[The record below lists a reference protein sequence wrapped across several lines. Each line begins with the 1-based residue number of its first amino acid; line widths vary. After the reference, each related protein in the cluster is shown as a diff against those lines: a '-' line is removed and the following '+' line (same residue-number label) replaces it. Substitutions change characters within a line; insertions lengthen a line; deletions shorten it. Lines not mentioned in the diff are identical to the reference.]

1 MPQLAL
7 GTVQFGLEYGINN
20 QFGIPDDVELAYI
33 LAYAQKV
40 GIEVLDSAQGYGN
53 AEDRLGKLSGNAFKV
68 VTKFKKLES
77 QYPFHKELCESL
89 KRLNADFV
97 YGYMAHDGDLL
108 IDNPDWWVG
117 LLEAKDIGIVKK
129 IGYSLYSVDQLESLL
144 EKGMTPDII
153 QVPYNILD
161 RSFESY
167 LPKLASI
174 GVEIHTR
181 STYLQGLFQMEAKD
195 VPIKFKSLE
204 VYLNKVREIAKRN
217 ELSIGEICLGFVLKN
232 PLINQ
237 VIIGIDKLTQLE
249 ENVEIF
255 QTTDLSKEIMIEL
268 CSIEVE
274 EKFLLNPVNWK

>member
-1 MPQLAL
+1 
-7 GTVQFGLEYGINN
+7 
-20 QFGIPDDVELAYI
+20 
-33 LAYAQKV
+33 
-40 GIEVLDSAQGYGN
+40 
-53 AEDRLGKLSGNAFKV
+53 
-68 VTKFKKLES
+68 
-77 QYPFHKELCESL
+77 
-89 KRLNADFV
+89 
-97 YGYMAHDGDLL
+97 
-108 IDNPDWWVG
+108 
-117 LLEAKDIGIVKK
+117 
-129 IGYSLYSVDQLESLL
+129 
-144 EKGMTPDII
+144 MTPDII

-161 RSFESY
+161 RSFEYY

-195 VPIKFKSLE
+195 VPIKLKTLE

-217 ELSIGEICLGFVLKN
+217 ELSIGEICLGFVIKN